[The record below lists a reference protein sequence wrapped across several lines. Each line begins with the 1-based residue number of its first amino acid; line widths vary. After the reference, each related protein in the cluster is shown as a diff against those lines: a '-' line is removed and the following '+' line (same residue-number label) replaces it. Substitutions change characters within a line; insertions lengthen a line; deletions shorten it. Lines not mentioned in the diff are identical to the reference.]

1 MHFAQGRVEATML
14 KLSNYRLT
22 TRIVA
27 GFAVMIAL
35 VLLTGGA
42 AVWAIMAA
50 LAGER
55 DTVRA
60 LLPVVA
66 TVSAASV
73 AAGMLLGW
81 GIRRSI
87 RVPVENVVATV
98 GRIAGGDLSTKI
110 ESPGR
115 DEIAWL
121 NYELNQMR
129 KKLQSTIAEVRLSAE
144 TVAQASCEIAA
155 GNNDLSTRTEQQALS
170 LQRTAHSVAALTDAV
185 KHNAEHAKQANELV
199 AQASEVATQGGRTMR
214 DAVATMSDI
223 NSSAT
228 KIGDIISVIDSI
240 AFQTNILALNAAVE
254 AARAG
259 EQGRG
264 FAVVATE
271 VRALAQR
278 SATAAKE
285 INELISKSVEQIES
299 GVKLVD
305 VAGQT
310 MEEIVKSVKQ
320 AATIM
325 GEISS
330 ASAAQRTGI
339 EQIHGEIA
347 QIDNVTQQNAALV
360 EEASA
365 AAGSL
370 QEQSQTLAEAVKIFQ
385 VKKAG

>member
-1 MHFAQGRVEATML
+1 ML

-22 TRIVA
+22 TRILA

-35 VLLTGGA
+35 VLLTGGTTL
-42 AVWAIMAA
+42 WAIMAA

-55 DTVRA
+55 DTARA
-60 LLPVVA
+60 LMPVVA

-73 AAGMLLGW
+73 AAGVLLGW
-81 GIRRSI
+81 GIRRGI
-87 RVPVENVVATV
+87 RVPVEKVVATV
-98 GRIAGGDLSTKI
+98 GRIAGGDLATKI

-129 KKLQSTIAEVRLSAE
+129 KKLQSTIAEVRQSAE

-155 GNNDLSTRTEQQALS
+155 GNNDLSARTEQQAMS

-199 AQASEVATQGGRTMR
+199 AQASEVATEGGRTMR

-223 NSSAT
+223 NSSAA

-299 GVKLVD
+299 GVRLVD

-370 QEQSQTLAEAVKIFQ
+370 QEQSQTLADAVKIFQ
-385 VKKAG
+385 VKKAV

>member
-1 MHFAQGRVEATML
+1 MI

-22 TRIVA
+22 TRIAA
-27 GFAVMIAL
+27 GFALMIAL
-35 VLLTGGA
+35 VLLLSGTA
-42 AVWAIMAA
+42 IWAIMAA
-50 LAGER
+50 AEGAGAIA
-55 DTVRA
+55 RA
-60 LLPVVA
+60 LLPAVA
-66 TVSAASV
+66 ALSV
-73 AAGMLLGW
+73 AAIAVGILLACNM
-81 GIRRSI
+81 RRSI
-87 RVPVENVVATV
+87 KGPVERVVATV
-98 GRIAGGDLSTKI
+98 GRIAGGDLATKI

-115 DEIAWL
+115 DEISWL
-121 NYELNQMR
+121 NYELNTMR
-129 KKLQSTIAEVRLSAE
+129 KKLQSTIAEVRQSAE
-144 TVAQASCEIAA
+144 TVAQASYEIAA
-155 GNNDLSTRTEQQALS
+155 GNNDLSSRTEQQAMS

-299 GVKLVD
+299 GVRLVD

-330 ASAAQRTGI
+330 ASVAQRTGI

-360 EEASA
+360 EQASA

>member
-1 MHFAQGRVEATML
+1 MI

-22 TRIVA
+22 TRIAA
-27 GFAVMIAL
+27 GFAVMILL
-35 VLLTGGA
+35 VLIACGTTI
-42 AVWAIMAA
+42 WAISSTASSTA
-50 LAGER
+50 RSG
-55 DTVRA
+55 A
-60 LLPVVA
+60 LLPIVCVASLLAVV
-66 TVSAASV
+66 TGV
-73 AAGMLLGW
+73 ALGY

-87 RVPVENVVATV
+87 RVPVERVVATV
-98 GRIAGGDLSTKI
+98 GRIASGDLLTKI

-115 DEIAWL
+115 DEISWL
-121 NYELNQMR
+121 NYELNMMR
-129 KKLQSTIAEVRLSAE
+129 KKLQATIAEVRQSAE

-155 GNNDLSTRTEQQALS
+155 GNNDLSSRTEQQALS

-185 KHNAEHAKQANELV
+185 KNNAEHAREANELV
-199 AQASEVATQGGRTMR
+199 AQASHVATEGGQTMS
-214 DAVATMSDI
+214 AVVATMSEI
-223 NSSAT
+223 NSSAA

-285 INELISKSVEQIES
+285 INELISRSVERIET

-305 VAGQT
+305 VAGNT
-310 MEEIVKSVKQ
+310 MQQIVTSVKQ
-320 AATIM
+320 AAQVV
-325 GEISS
+325 GEISN
-330 ASAAQRTGI
+330 ATAAQRQGI
-339 EQIHGEIA
+339 EQIHAEIA

-360 EEASA
+360 EQASA

-370 QEQSQTLAEAVKIFQ
+370 QEQSQTLADAVRIFQ
-385 VKKAG
+385 VKKG

>member
-1 MHFAQGRVEATML
+1 MIR
-14 KLSNYRLT
+14 LSNFRLT
-22 TRIVA
+22 TRISA
-27 GFAVMIAL
+27 GFAAMILLVLCASGAALWAVQLASSEHAAGGADGTATSTAASAL
-35 VLLTGGA
+35 V
-42 AVWAIMAA
+42 
-50 LAGER
+50 
-55 DTVRA
+55 
-60 LLPVVA
+60 PVVI
-66 TVSAASV
+66 VSSGLAV
-73 AAGMLLGW
+73 AVGVMLGW
-81 GIRRSI
+81 GIRRAI
-87 RVPVENVVATV
+87 KTPVEGVVATV
-98 GRIAGGDLSTKI
+98 GRIAGGDLATKI
-110 ESPGR
+110 ESAGR

-121 NYELNQMR
+121 NYELNMMR
-129 KKLQSTIAEVRLSAE
+129 KKLQSTIAEVRQSAE

-170 LQRTAHSVAALTDAV
+170 LQRTAHSIAALTDAV
-185 KHNAEHAKQANELV
+185 KNNAEHAAQANELV
-199 AQASEVATQGGRTMR
+199 ASASEVATEGGRTMSEV
-214 DAVATMSDI
+214 VATMGEI
-223 NSSAT
+223 NTSAT

-285 INELISKSVEQIES
+285 INELISRSVERIET
-299 GVKLVD
+299 GVRLVD
-305 VAGQT
+305 VAGRT

-320 AATIM
+320 AEQIM
-325 GEISS
+325 GEIST
-330 ASAAQRTGI
+330 ATTAQRTGI
-339 EQIHGEIA
+339 EQIHTEIA
-347 QIDNVTQQNAALV
+347 QIDNATQQNAALV
-360 EEASA
+360 EQASA